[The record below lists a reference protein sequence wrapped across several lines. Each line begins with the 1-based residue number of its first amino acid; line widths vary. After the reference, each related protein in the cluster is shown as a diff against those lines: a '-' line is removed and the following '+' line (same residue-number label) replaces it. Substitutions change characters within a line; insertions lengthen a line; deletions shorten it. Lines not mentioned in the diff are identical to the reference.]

1 MHIIKICFVYI
12 KTHFGLISLVDFF
25 LFFFLIYVCVTN
37 FCVFPFLFDFLLL
50 RTLRHSCGLKKVVR
64 LKSCLDLLSKR
75 ALIFP
80 LHQRV
85 LPPTTHLRCHHL
97 FIVVVVLVGG
107 SMVKRETEF
116 SFSFDLVCFRATK
129 LASMLASCCLLFKVG
144 FFSVSV

>member
-1 MHIIKICFVYI
+1 MFCLYKNTFWLN
-12 KTHFGLISLVDFF
+12 FSRRF
-25 LFFFLIYVCVTN
+25 LFIFFLIYVCVTN
-37 FCVFPFLFDFLLL
+37 ICVFPFLFVFFLLL
-50 RTLRHSCGLKKVVR
+50 HTLRHSCGLKKVVR

-80 LHQRV
+80 LNQRV

-97 FIVVVVLVGG
+97 FIVVVVGG
-107 SMVKRETEF
+107 GMVKRETEF

-129 LASMLASCCLLFKVG
+129 LASMLASCCLLFKAG